1 MHLTIAKT
9 SKDANQQ
16 LVLKTK
22 HNKMHEGQIEAAEE
36 RGAMNTDSCKTILN
50 RQKNLKMCAETKT
63 EQKQM
68 TN

>member
-1 MHLTIAKT
+1 
-9 SKDANQQ
+9 
-16 LVLKTK
+16 
-22 HNKMHEGQIEAAEE
+22 MHEGQIEPAEE

-50 RQKNLKMCAETKT
+50 RQKNLKLCTETKA